1 MYSFLFVS
9 KAFFE
14 LYMNMP
20 NAYWYKF
27 LEKMPNL
34 KQAGA
39 MGFYLRTFLS
49 IFGKSLKVSSYKH
62 L

>member
-9 KAFFE
+9 KQFFS
-14 LYMNMP
+14 LYMHMP
-20 NAYWYKF
+20 NAFWYKF

-34 KQAGA
+34 KNAGA
-39 MGFYLRTFLS
+39 MGFFMRTFLS
-49 IFGKSLKVSSYKH
+49 IFGKSLKVSSYKN